1 MNKPQRG
8 FTLVEMMVTVAII
21 GVLAG
26 ISAVMLRFP
35 TSAADVSDQAGA
47 LMREA
52 ARKAVAGGRVRSDVA
67 TALGS
72 TARARFEVS
81 AADVNGGR
89 TMSLQV
95 LQEDPLPA
103 NTAQW
108 LIVQSETLPI
118 KLVTLAGTTD
128 SAVLTDG
135 GAPQANTSPTS
146 TIDIN
151 FYPDGRA
158 DAVTFYFQTVNG
170 SATAGGK
177 FARAVVLP
185 LGGAVTT
192 FARW

>member
-1 MNKPQRG
+1 MNRHARG

-26 ISAVMLRFP
+26 ISTVMLRFP
-35 TSAADVSDQAGA
+35 TSASDVCDQAGA

-67 TALGS
+67 LAIGS

-108 LIVQSETLPI
+108 LIVQSETLPV
-118 KLVTLAGTTD
+118 KLVTLAGTAD
-128 SAVLTDG
+128 SAVLTNG
-135 GAPQANTSPTS
+135 GAPQANTSAS
-146 TIDIN
+146 QTIDIS

-170 SATAGGK
+170 STSSIGK

-192 FARW
+192 FTSW